1 MKCNCRLSN
10 HPCTT
15 HWLYGCDRAPCSLPT
30 CTLVTGYP
38 FIPSSAHSMGA
49 ADLSSTP
56 YSGAAAINNISPGV
70 NSYPRGPMVRVQP
83 PHMVCREPH
92 MVLARPETML
102 MAYGTCQTLSIGVW
116 I

>member
-1 MKCNCRLSN
+1 
-10 HPCTT
+10 
-15 HWLYGCDRAPCSLPT
+15 
-30 CTLVTGYP
+30 
-38 FIPSSAHSMGA
+38 MGA

-70 NSYPRGPMVRVQP
+70 NSYPRGPMVRAQP

-92 MVLARPETML
+92 MVHARPETML
-102 MAYGTCQTLSIGVW
+102 MANGTPGTLGIGVW